1 MRGCFGC
8 LRFVIVA
15 ILIVVASLTL
25 AFWPESR
32 PDERAAAP
40 VEIAAPV
47 AVQDFPISTNANTYF
62 DDLEVRSGQ
71 TLAGDVVVYDGDV
84 EVQDDGQ
91 ILGNLVVYSGD
102 VEIQDGGHVAGSV
115 SAFSGDV
122 SVSGSVGGNIA
133 TWSGDIELSDSA
145 EVGGNVSVLS
155 GEIEQDGGA
164 RIGGNVLRG
173 PSLRLPELPA
183 IPFGSGVAPALDI
196 EAPDAGS
203 PGWGAW
209 LWSFFVRAFGLGLAA
224 LVVGALAALLTSLQP
239 KVVRKVQLTLETSAA
254 LAFVTGIVTNIAI
267 AVLVAILAVT
277 ICLAPLAIVPGLLLV
292 GLNFVGWVGL
302 AAVLAGK
309 LSAGS
314 RTSPAIWTGASAM
327 LLTGGLGFLLLF
339 QNPCLMVVGGLAT
352 FVASSLSVGGAMLPL
367 AQKYMGARA
376 NANGAPVPAYSGA
389 QQYTVIKPERQE
401 PPVL

>member
-1 MRGCFGC
+1 V
-8 LRFVIVA
+8 RFFIVA
-15 ILIVVASLTL
+15 ILVVVASLTI

-32 PDERAAAP
+32 PVERAERGARTEAP
-40 VEIAAPV
+40 VV
-47 AVQDFPISTNANTYF
+47 AQDYPITTNANTFF

-102 VEIQDGGHVAGSV
+102 VDIQDGGHVAGSV

-122 SVSGSVGGNIA
+122 TVSGSVGGNIA

-145 EVGGNVSVLS
+145 EVGGDVSVLS
-155 GEIEQDGGA
+155 GEIEQDGEA

-183 IPFGSGVAPALDI
+183 IPFGSGIAPAVDI
-196 EAPDAGS
+196 EAPAEDGV
-203 PGWGAW
+203 GWGAW
-209 LWSFFVRAFGLGLAA
+209 LWSILVRAFGLGVTALLA
-224 LVVGALAALLTSLQP
+224 GALAALLTYVQP

-254 LAFVTGIVTNIAI
+254 LAFVTGIVTNIALV
-267 AVLVAILAVT
+267 VLVAILAVT

-292 GLNFVGWVGL
+292 GLNLVGWVGL

-327 LLTGGLGFLLLF
+327 LLTGALGLVLLF

-376 NANGAPVPAYSGA
+376 IANGSPAPAYSGT
-389 QQYTVIKPERQE
+389 QHYTVIKPERQE
-401 PPVL
+401 PPIQ